1 MYRKQY
7 MLHNFWYVQQ
17 KPLANAKLK
26 WISLASTGAHL
37 YLQKSYPTLFQASL
51 RDMSNFVNLSA

>member
-1 MYRKQY
+1 